1 MVMEN
6 SSIFLDT
13 TNFYGDAQESG
24 FDERQKKTLEII
36 AYIIGALLCANFL
49 FLVANVIVYLVPL
62 KVRSMLLFLFYLL
75 SAILTISRSVELFL
89 YCASDNPTLT
99 KGDSN
104 VQEIFDKIGA
114 TANVSIGCLF
124 VATMYQI
131 SYSIRMLNDPFI
143 DF

>member
-1 MVMEN
+1 M
-6 SSIFLDT
+6 
-13 TNFYGDAQESG
+13 
-24 FDERQKKTLEII
+24 
-36 AYIIGALLCANFL
+36 
-49 FLVANVIVYLVPL
+49 ANVIVYLVPL

-75 SAILTISRSVELFL
+75 SAILTISRSVELFI

-99 KGDSN
+99 IGDSN